1 MPDGSRQEEKNWAAR
16 PFDAQRVERLI
27 QQTAPLGPRLSPLL
41 AQLFLGRGITDPKD
55 VAAALSAP
63 NLSTGLRPPEQ
74 LPGCV
79 EAAEKI
85 LAAIRAEKRIA
96 VYGDYDVDGMTATA
110 ILVEAI
116 TLAGGSAKY
125 YVPNRLDEGY
135 GLNCDALDRLSHEG
149 IGMVITVDCGISS
162 LKEALHARQIGLDLV
177 ITDHHTILTDPE
189 TGKQILPDA
198 AAITHPRLLLDGV
211 PPYPFPELCGAV
223 VAFKLAWALERAA
236 EGTSRVSA
244 EKRRF
249 LIKAVGLAA
258 LGTVADVVPL
268 WDENR
273 TLVRFALE
281 KSFGAVFPSESS
293 DAAESYVPIGLCALV
308 AESGIA
314 SRARKK
320 ITSEDIGFSIAPRLN
335 AAGRE
340 VLCESSPKDEIDEQ
354 NWKAAKA
361 LLEHPDRLAAA
372 GQMGLA
378 SLGVELLVTQSA
390 ERAGELAHFIN
401 NLNESRQKLE
411 RKIMHEALEQIKA
424 SWQDAPAFVLASAF
438 WHPGVIGIVA
448 GRLAEQFNR
457 PTVMISLQNRDP
469 GTGSGRGIPDSDF
482 NLYNAFEACKEHLT
496 RFGGHAAAAGLGIRS
511 DKIDAFRSAFCDY
524 VAEHYHDTGSKTL
537 LRVDGEFPL
546 SAFTNKTLAEID
558 ALAPF
563 GADNTRPVFVSY
575 GVTLSAPARRVG
587 GKNRKPSGST
597 SAGNA
602 PDTAAGAKNTEST
615 DTLGRTFQAKF
626 RQWRDERRAVAF
638 GRGDWVDEMNAL
650 YAANAAAAFDIA
662 FQVVYNDYFGQVELR
677 LLDWRTSTS
686 TTPEASY
693 VR

>member
-1 MPDGSRQEEKNWAAR
+1 
-16 PFDAQRVERLI
+16 
-27 QQTAPLGPRLSPLL
+27 
-41 AQLFLGRGITDPKD
+41 
-55 VAAALSAP
+55 
-63 NLSTGLRPPEQ
+63 
-74 LPGCV
+74 
-79 EAAEKI
+79 
-85 LAAIRAEKRIA
+85 
-96 VYGDYDVDGMTATA
+96 
-110 ILVEAI
+110 
-116 TLAGGSAKY
+116 
-125 YVPNRLDEGY
+125 
-135 GLNCDALDRLSHEG
+135 
-149 IGMVITVDCGISS
+149 
-162 LKEALHARQIGLDLV
+162 
-177 ITDHHTILTDPE
+177 
-189 TGKQILPDA
+189 
-198 AAITHPRLLLDGV
+198 
-211 PPYPFPELCGAV
+211 
-223 VAFKLAWALERAA
+223 
-236 EGTSRVSA
+236 
-244 EKRRF
+244 
-249 LIKAVGLAA
+249 
-258 LGTVADVVPL
+258 
-268 WDENR
+268 
-273 TLVRFALE
+273 
-281 KSFGAVFPSESS
+281 
-293 DAAESYVPIGLCALV
+293 
-308 AESGIA
+308 

-638 GRGDWVDEMNAL
+638 GRGDWVDEMNAH
-650 YAANAAAAFDIA
+650 YAANAAAEFDIA

-686 TTPEASY
+686 TTPEASH